1 VIYPHQA
8 ERLTEALERGRFEA
22 LVAASSANVAYVTG
36 FRSLTRALYPSAEFA
51 MFTRHGTAL
60 VLPAADVP
68 AAVADAPD
76 VDHVVCYGACPA
88 SFPESLGPEARRVQ
102 AILANTGGDVLDALV
117 SALALLGVRGGAIG
131 LDESGLAGT
140 LWPRVIE
147 RLGEFD
153 VVAASGHL
161 GEARRVKAPYEIECL
176 DHALRIAEQSVDAVI
191 QALDRGMT
199 ERDAAA
205 LYTAEVGKRGA
216 VAWPALVATGQRTS
230 IPGPWPTDR
239 ALRLGDLVRLGVGCT
254 YKGYSGSVARTAVL
268 GEPTPSMDETCVALL
283 AGLDAATAAISPG
296 ARSGRVAEAA
306 AQAAKTA
313 GVPGLDLLG
322 HGTGLEP
329 RETPAIEPGGAVV
342 LEQGEVLRLGV
353 ARFHIGSIGLSIADT
368 ILVTNAGARLM
379 NRSRHD
385 LIVLD

>member
-1 VIYPHQA
+1 M
-8 ERLTEALERGRFEA
+8 
-22 LVAASSANVAYVTG
+22 AASSANVAYVTG

-283 AGLDAATAAISPG
+283 AGLD
-296 ARSGRVAEAA
+296 
-306 AQAAKTA
+306 
-313 GVPGLDLLG
+313 LLG